1 MSEAIIDIELKKHLG
16 QYFSGHKVAKLLA
29 YLCKSNLAKSI
40 IDPMCGSGDM
50 LNACAYT
57 HFDDRSYDGVEIDD
71 RVAQLAQQNLY
82 TTRNVNITNRN
93 SFESDVIKRLA
104 STSFDLVIT
113 NPPYVRYQSFSNSNQ
128 TEPNHLSSN
137 DIRNNLIES
146 LDDFKHLSQTEK
158 ETAFEIIKNYSG
170 LSDMAV
176 PSWILCSLL
185 VCQGGRLGI
194 VVPNTWLNRNY
205 ADIIQYLLQ
214 KWFRIEYIIEDG
226 NSTWFPTAQV
236 KTTLL
241 IAKRTSQRKS
251 ILDFN
256 EETFTYC
263 TLYSSAS
270 SNESL
275 VGNIFPETENPE
287 QAFAKAIENGN
298 LLSKYCSLRTI
309 KLKEFSNNLHT
320 RIKKSTWY
328 HKLDGKKHHKV
339 EFKLKV
345 KIPSELSTWL
355 GSQPNEF
362 TLLEDYGVN
371 VSQGLRTGANS
382 FFYIQK
388 ENENETS
395 YTLRPDKV
403 HPLSELIVLK
413 RFCKDVLRRQSELDN
428 SYTIDK
434 VKLSNILIYL
444 QDAVLKRDFDN
455 SSRFFPSYDF
465 IEGGLEKYI
474 EDAEHLNIGKEDEP
488 KFYPDLSAVK
498 PNIRKVNSSNPSEL
512 PRFWY
517 MIPQLTKRH
526 QPELFVPRVNGQ
538 LPKTRLNKIE
548 PVVIDAN
555 FSSLWVT
562 ETKKGLNKHSA
573 LALLNST
580 WCVVAMEEYGTV
592 MGGGALKLEA
602 THIKKI
608 PIPKFDPKSI
618 KRLTDLGT
626 ELSRASKS
634 HDSIIYRI
642 DSVVTES
649 LSIEGDVKKKAN
661 ELRNIKNKL
670 FKQRNG

>member
-50 LNACAYT
+50 LSACT
-57 HFDDRSYDGVEIDD
+57 FNNSNTRFYDGIEIDA
-71 RVAQLAQQNLY
+71 RVAQLAQQNLSA
-82 TTRNVNITNRN
+82 TRNVNITNRN
-93 SFESDVIKRLA
+93 SFDLEVIKRLA
-104 STSFDLVIT
+104 NTTYDLVIT
-113 NPPYVRYQSFSNSNQ
+113 NPPYVRYQSFSNSNL

-146 LDDFKHLSQTEK
+146 LGNFRHISQSEK
-158 ETAFEIIKNYSG
+158 ETALEIIKNYSG

-185 VCQGGRLGI
+185 VSQGGRLGI

-241 IAKRTSQRKS
+241 IAKRIPQKPT
-251 ILDFN
+251 ILDFK

-263 TLYSSAS
+263 TLYSTAS

-275 VGNIFPETENPE
+275 VGSIFPDSENPE
-287 QAFAKAIENGN
+287 QAFAEIIENGG
-298 LLSKYCSLRTI
+298 LQSKHYRLRTI
-309 KLKEFSNNLHT
+309 KLNEFSNNLHT

-328 HKLDGKKHHKV
+328 HKLDGKKHHKAEV
-339 EFKLKV
+339 NLKV

-388 ENENETS
+388 ERENEIS

-403 HPLSELIVLK
+403 HPLSELTVLK

-428 SYTIDK
+428 SFSIDN
-434 VKLSNILIYL
+434 VNLSNILIYL
-444 QDAVLKRDFDN
+444 QDAVLERDFDN

-465 IEGGLEKYI
+465 VEGDLEKYI
-474 EDAEHLNIGKEDEP
+474 EDAENLNIGKDDEP
-488 KFYPDLSAVK
+488 KFYPELSAVK
-498 PNIRKVNSSNPSEL
+498 PNIRKVNPSDPSVL

-538 LPKTRLNKIE
+538 LPKTRLNRIE

-555 FSSLWVT
+555 FSSLWIT
-562 ETKKGLNKHSA
+562 ETKSGLNKHSA

-608 PIPKFDPKSI
+608 PIPKFDSKSI
-618 KRLTDLGT
+618 KRLTDLGI
-626 ELSRASKS
+626 ELIKASKS
-634 HDSIIYRI
+634 YDSIIQRI
-642 DSVVTES
+642 DSVVIAS
-649 LSIEGDVKKKAN
+649 LSIEGDLKEKAN